1 MSKGG
6 KLSKAAL
13 EGWPPP
19 TSSVSNTGLCAASHL
34 GSDQLPLCRIMVLCR
49 ETERGRTHTVRST
62 RKHDAG
68 ACSRL

>member
-49 ETERGRTHTVRST
+49 ETEGVPQLVGIS
-62 RKHDAG
+62 G
-68 ACSRL
+68 VFGGS